1 MRLFFSLAGLLA
13 ATALGLSSAH
23 AAIVTW
29 DFSSQTG
36 NLGTTESYISS
47 GISITA
53 AGFTSSSF
61 AHTTDL
67 YGKNGGGDEKG
78 LGLNNDPDHE
88 ISGDNIIRI
97 DFRNARTAGLTGF
110 SFSMNSSTDGE
121 KWKVFGSNSATSGY
135 TLVASGTDESVHSI
149 LGANGLFKYY
159 FFEEDG
165 GSGWCD
171 DDNVLLHTV
180 GAMTAAVP
188 EPSTWAMMILGFSG
202 VGFMTYRRRKVA
214 AIAA

>member
-1 MRLFFSLAGLLA
+1 MRLFFGLAGLLA
-13 ATALGLSSAH
+13 ATALGVCSAQ

-29 DFSSQTG
+29 DLSSKTG
-36 NLGTTESYISS
+36 DLGQTESYTSG
-47 GISITA
+47 GISLTA
-53 AGFTSSSF
+53 AGFTSASF
-61 AHTTDL
+61 SHKTDL
-67 YGKNGGGDEKG
+67 YGKNGSGNEKG
-78 LGLNNDPDHE
+78 LGLENDGDHE

-97 DFRNARTAGLTGF
+97 DFSNARTAGLTGF

-135 TLVASGTDESVHSI
+135 TVVASGTDELVHSI
-149 LGANGLFKYY
+149 SGANGLFQYY
-159 FFEEDG
+159 FFEDDG
-165 GSGWCD
+165 SSWHD

-188 EPSTWAMMILGFSG
+188 EPSTWAMMILGFGG